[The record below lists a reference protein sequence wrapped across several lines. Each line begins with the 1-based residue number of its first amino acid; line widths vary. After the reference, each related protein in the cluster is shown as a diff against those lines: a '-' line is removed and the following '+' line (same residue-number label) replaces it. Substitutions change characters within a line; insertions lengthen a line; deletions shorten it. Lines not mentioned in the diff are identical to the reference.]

1 MQSKNKELLFSVTK
15 KDLIFETF
23 RCGGKGGQKQNKTE
37 SGVRV
42 KHPASGAV
50 GECRNH
56 REQYQNKKEAFK
68 RMANSD
74 KFKKWHKIEV
84 SKRLG
89 LLDGIDEKVEEMMD
103 PKYLKIEEY

>member
-1 MQSKNKELLFSVTK
+1 
-15 KDLIFETF
+15 
-23 RCGGKGGQKQNKTE
+23 
-37 SGVRV
+37 
-42 KHPASGAV
+42 
-50 GECRNH
+50 
-56 REQYQNKKEAFK
+56 
-68 RMANSD
+68 MANSD